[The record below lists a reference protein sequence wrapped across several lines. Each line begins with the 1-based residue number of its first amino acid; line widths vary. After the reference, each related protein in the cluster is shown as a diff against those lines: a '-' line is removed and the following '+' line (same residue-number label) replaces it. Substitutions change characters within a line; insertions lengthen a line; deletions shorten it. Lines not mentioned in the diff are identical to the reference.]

1 MSRKHRISPKPKPS
15 AARDLHD
22 RFKNVDAITESQDG
36 RRALEFVEHHRAKV
50 IETVYGFVAPH
61 DSKTWR
67 PTNRARLEETADHVS
82 SQATRWLLMRDAAS
96 EPRSLKRWLDTD
108 GKDEAARFLWP
119 EMSPRSVFSAIKIW
133 RAFEEPGNRE
143 SLREL
148 ARGKVAFDKVMMI
161 RDTCDSFSREPN
173 ATTPAPRM
181 SLPRGMSLE
190 TFSRLEA
197 EIEHL
202 TEDLDPLGRDIVD
215 STMTILSLTTAELAD
230 RHGVSVSTVERRRRS
245 ILNEFKP
252 LLTKYGW

>member
-1 MSRKHRISPKPKPS
+1 MSRKHRISPKVKPTP
-15 AARDLHD
+15 AKDLYD
-22 RFKNVDAITESQDG
+22 RFKNVDAVTDSQDG
-36 RRALEFVEHHRAKV
+36 RRALEFVEHHREKV

-82 SQATRWLLMRDAAS
+82 GQATRWLLVRDAGS
-96 EPRSLKRWLDTD
+96 EPRSLKRWLGTD

-119 EMSPRSVFSAIKIW
+119 EMSPRSVFYAIEIW
-133 RAFEEPGNRE
+133 RAFEEPGNQQT
-143 SLREL
+143 LREL
-148 ARGKVAFDKVMMI
+148 ARGKVAFDKVLMI
-161 RDTCDSFSREPN
+161 RDTCNSFSHEPN

-181 SLPRGMSLE
+181 SLPRGMSLDA
-190 TFSRLEA
+190 FRRLEA

-215 STMTILSLTTAELAD
+215 SIMTLFKPTTAEIAD

-245 ILNEFKP
+245 ILTEFKP
-252 LLTKYGW
+252 LLAKYAW

>member
-1 MSRKHRISPKPKPS
+1 MSRKHRISPKPS

-22 RFKNVDAITESQDG
+22 RFKNVDAVTDSQDG
-36 RRALEFVEHHRAKV
+36 RRALEFIEHHREKV

-82 SQATRWLLMRDAAS
+82 SQATRWLLVRDAGS
-96 EPRSLKRWLDTD
+96 EPRSLKRWLETD

-119 EMSPRSVFSAIKIW
+119 EMSPRSVFYAIEIW
-133 RAFEEPGNRE
+133 RAFEEPGNRK
-143 SLREL
+143 SLRDL
-148 ARGKVAFDKVMMI
+148 ADERGKVKFAKVLMI
-161 RDTCDSFSREPN
+161 RDTISSFSREPN
-173 ATTPAPRM
+173 ATAPAPRM

-190 TFSRLEA
+190 TFRRLEA

-202 TEDLDPLGRDIVD
+202 IADLDPLGRDIVD
-215 STMTILSLTTAELAD
+215 SIMTMLSPTNAQLAD

-245 ILNEFKP
+245 ILTEFKP